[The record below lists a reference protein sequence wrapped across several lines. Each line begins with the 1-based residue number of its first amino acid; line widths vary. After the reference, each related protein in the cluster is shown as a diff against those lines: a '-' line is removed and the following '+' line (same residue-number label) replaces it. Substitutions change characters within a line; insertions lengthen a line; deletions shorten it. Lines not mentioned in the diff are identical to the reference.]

1 MIIDCH
7 THCLTAENAVVS
19 CSPAAF
25 LPVPGILY
33 SVGYHPWDVYGDCD
47 WDILEAVARH
57 PQVVAIGESGLDRL
71 RGGDIECQERAFVK
85 HVTLSEMLDKPLI
98 IHEVKAVDSILRLR
112 RELRPSQK
120 WVRHG
125 FRGNANVAKMLT
137 DKGFYLSFGEKFNA
151 EAVKSVSLDWLLIE
165 TDDSKLPI
173 GAIAEKI
180 ATARGISVDDLLA
193 VVVENTR
200 NVFG

>member
-1 MIIDCH
+1 M
-7 THCLTAENAVVS
+7 
-19 CSPAAF
+19 
-25 LPVPGILY
+25 
-33 SVGYHPWDVYGDCD
+33 
-47 WDILEAVARH
+47 LEAAARH

-98 IHEVKAVDSILRLR
+98 IHEVKAVDSILGLR
-112 RELRPSQK
+112 RDLRPSQK

-137 DKGFYLSFGEKFNA
+137 DKGLYLSFGYKFQV
-151 EAVKSVSLDWLLIE
+151 ETVKSVSLDRLLIE

>member
-19 CSPAAF
+19 CSPDAF
-25 LPVPGILY
+25 FPVPGILY
-33 SVGYHPWDVYGDCD
+33 SVGCHPWNVFGDCD
-47 WDILEAVARH
+47 WDMLEEAARH

-71 RGGDIECQERAFVK
+71 RGGDAVSQESAFRR
-85 HVTLSEMLDKPLI
+85 HIALSEVLGKPLI
-98 IHEVKAVDSILRLR
+98 IHEVKAVDDILRLQ
-112 RELRPSQK
+112 RELRPGQK

-137 DKGFYLSFGEKFNA
+137 DKGLFLSFGEKFNV
-151 EAVKSVSLDWLLIE
+151 EAVKSVPLDRLLIE
-165 TDDSKLPI
+165 TDDSILSI
-173 GAIAEKI
+173 SEIAEKI
-180 ATARGISVDDLLA
+180 ATAKGISADDLLA
-193 VVVENTR
+193 VVMENSR